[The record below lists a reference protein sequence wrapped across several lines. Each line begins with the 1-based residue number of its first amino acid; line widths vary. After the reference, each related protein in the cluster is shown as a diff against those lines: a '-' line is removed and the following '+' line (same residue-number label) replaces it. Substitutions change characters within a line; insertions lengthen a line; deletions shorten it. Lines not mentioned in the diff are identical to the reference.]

1 MMRFA
6 ALCARIAAPPPRNA
20 ALARLEHALV
30 LGLAAVAARRLWRLG
45 PMGVVKAVSSALL
58 ASVASV
64 APAAAARAKRAALA
78 DIERGIARS
87 MHGDGDADATTALP
101 AAGRPAAAVLD
112 AARRLKRTHDGFASG
127 KQFGGV
133 YHDPNGGLDELQA
146 DVFREYNASNPLYP
160 TTFPALR
167 KMEAECVAMVL
178 DMVRGGGGACGLL
191 TSGGTESVMIALLA
205 YRERARRAD
214 PSRTVFE
221 IVAASTAHAC
231 CHKACH
237 YFGLTLV
244 AVPPDPETLRLTP
257 AAVAAKLTRHTVAI
271 YASACTFTHGVVD
284 DVPGLAALA
293 RARGLGLHVDNC
305 FGGFLL
311 SHLGERYAGPA
322 WDLSVDG
329 VSSLSC
335 DVHKF
340 GCASKGCSVVA
351 FSDAALRRAS
361 YCPRFDGAEGL
372 YVTPTLQGS
381 RSGGVVAQ
389 AWATLLH
396 VGRGG
401 FEAKARGLADARD
414 AVVDFVRERVPELR
428 LLADHDATCPAVVP
442 LGLAPGS
449 PVASVYAVAH
459 HMAARGWNLP
469 TGQKPA
475 CVSVLLAYQHAGPLL
490 DALLADLRAAV
501 DAAVAAPDAK
511 LDGELAVY
519 GAADAIPDE
528 LLDEACRLYVD
539 VRMAVRGADVGKAAA
554 GP

>member
-1 MMRFA
+1 
-6 ALCARIAAPPPRNA
+6 
-20 ALARLEHALV
+20 
-30 LGLAAVAARRLWRLG
+30 
-45 PMGVVKAVSSALL
+45 
-58 ASVASV
+58 
-64 APAAAARAKRAALA
+64 
-78 DIERGIARS
+78 
-87 MHGDGDADATTALP
+87 
-101 AAGRPAAAVLD
+101 
-112 AARRLKRTHDGFASG
+112 
-127 KQFGGV
+127 
-133 YHDPNGGLDELQA
+133 
-146 DVFREYNASNPLYP
+146 
-160 TTFPALR
+160 
-167 KMEAECVAMVL
+167 MEAECVAMVL
-178 DMVRGGGGACGLL
+178 DMVRGGESACGLL

-244 AVPPDPETLRLTP
+244 PPDPKTLRLTP

-311 SHLGERYAGPA
+311 SHLGDRYAGPA

-372 YVTPTLQGS
+372 GDAP
-381 RSGGVVAQ
+381 RR
-389 AWATLLH
+389 
-396 VGRGG
+396 RGG
-401 FEAKARGLADARD
+401 FEARGLADARD
-414 AVVDFVRERVPELR
+414 AVVAFVRDRVPELR

-449 PVASVYAVAH
+449 PVAPVYAVAH

-490 DALLADLRAAV
+490 DALLADLRRRRR
-501 DAAVAAPDAK
+501 VAAADAK

-519 GAADAIPDE
+519 GAADAIPTSFDG
-528 LLDEACRLYVD
+528 ACRLYVD
-539 VRMAVRGADVGKAAA
+539 VAWPSAARTSAGRGGPESATRHADRRIRAFCLSAHRPRVLLGMRILRR
-554 GP
+554 